1 VKVRS
6 QSTRGGS
13 LGVAEGVSI
22 KGAQQSGI
30 DIPGDPILQH
40 KVDTYPRLF
49 HGSTPR
55 SHSYVQPG
63 WKDIVD
69 DLCFQIDRML
79 IDDQERLFAVRQII
93 DKLGTLCFYLSFGS
107 VVEQPHIEM
116 ESTTATEE
124 ALNVSGD
131 RNAETGGKIHAAL
144 GEAINRS
151 NTICSV
157 CSRPGRMHDLHGLL
171 SVRCDDHSS
180 VR

>member
-1 VKVRS
+1 MKVRS

-13 LGVAEGVSI
+13 LDVAEGMNI
-22 KGAQQSGI
+22 KGAQPSRI
-30 DIPGDPILQH
+30 DITGDPILQH
-40 KVDTYPRLF
+40 MVDTYPRLF
-49 HGSTPR
+49 QGSIPQ

-63 WKDIVD
+63 WKNLVD
-69 DLCFQIDRML
+69 DLCFRIDRML
-79 IDDQERLFAVRQII
+79 IDDQARLFAVRQIK
-93 DKLGTLCFYLSFGS
+93 DKLGTLRFYFSFGS
-107 VVEQPHIEM
+107 AMEQLYTER
-116 ESTTATEE
+116 ESTRAAEE

-131 RNAETGGKIHAAL
+131 RNAEIGGKIHAAIE
-144 GEAINRS
+144 EAINRS